1 MRRCICGSRRTGRS
15 YGRQREDCLAHAA
28 RLGLSDPLIFVDNDV
43 SAFDGGR
50 RAGYDALVRE
60 VAAGVTHVVVWHVDR
75 LYRRPQ
81 GTGGPHRPC
90 GAAPGAD
97 RGGAGRWDGSEHR
110 GGAVDDTPTGGRR
123 RVRVGAQIRSCETR
137 HPSSSRTGGRA
148 WSGTL
153 QVWAGWVLIP
163 DQAAVIREMTDQFLN
178 GQSLRSIDAWLNRAN
193 IPPSL
198 LLVGSVLRPHR
209 RLVE

>member
-75 LYRRPQ
+75 LYRRPRELEDLISLVEQ
-81 GTGGPHRPC
+81 HPVRIE
-90 GAAPGAD
+90 AV
-97 RGGAGRWDGSEHR
+97 RGGGMDLNTVEGRLM
-110 GGAVDDTPTGGRR
+110 
-123 RVRVGAQIRSCETR
+123 TR
-137 HPSSSRTGGRA
+137 Q
-148 WSGTL
+148 L
-153 QVWAGWVLIP
+153 V
-163 DQAAVIREMTDQFLN
+163 AA
-178 GQSLRSIDAWLNRAN
+178 AA
-193 IPPSL
+193 
-198 LLVGSVLRPHR
+198 
-209 RLVE
+209 